1 MAASILGAV
10 DILLQ
15 AGVIGW
21 CPLSCTKLEIVTKVI
36 IYCIADCSGFNCAN
50 IHRVKLRR
58 AISITPTPS
67 LNELTLNTFPE
78 AHIENDKFAFDT
90 V

>member
-1 MAASILGAV
+1 MAESIFGAV
-10 DILLQ
+10 DMLLQ

-21 CPLSCTKLEIVTKVI
+21 CPLSCTKLEIVTRVI

-50 IHRVKLRR
+50 NHKATLTRVT
-58 AISITPTPS
+58 SNTSTPS
-67 LNELTLNTFPE
+67 LNVLRPGSFPK
-78 AHIENDKFAFDT
+78 AHIENDIFVFEM